1 MPGIYKWTSPTNRVY
16 VGQSKDLDKRKKW
29 YMSDGIRNAQMP
41 KLKRSFNKYGIDNH
55 IYDIIEHCTIEQLDE
70 KEIHWGLFYNTLE
83 HGLNC
88 KLGEQNSIFSESTK
102 RKMSAARKGIP
113 LSPEHQANRI
123 ISLQK
128 YWDRQA
134 VIRDEK
140 NRIQEEI
147 QRNKPPFH
155 HTPETKKRIS
165 EKTTGV
171 PKHTK
176 EFKSRLS
183 EVGKKRDMTKC
194 INKGTPV
201 LQYTKDGVF
210 IKEWNNSSSAE
221 KSLGKYGDGIRA
233 CIRGDQKSAYGF
245 IWSPKE

>member
-29 YMSDGIRNAQMP
+29 YVDGYYKHAAMP
-41 KLKRSFNKYGIDNH
+41 KLKRSMNKYGVENH

-70 KEIHWGLFYNTLE
+70 REIHWGLFYNTLE
-83 HGLNC
+83 YGLNC

-102 RKMSAARKGIP
+102 KKMSAAQKGKP
-113 LSPEHQANRI
+113 KSKEHQANRI
-123 ISLQK
+123 IGLQK
-128 YWDRQA
+128 YWDKLA
-134 VIRDEK
+134 VIREEK
-140 NRIQEEI
+140 NKILEEI
-147 QRNKPPFH
+147 KRNKPPFH
-155 HTPETKKRIS
+155 HTPETKKLIS

-183 EVGKKRDMTKC
+183 EIGKKRDMTKC
-194 INKGTPV
+194 INPGTPV

-210 IKEWNNSSSAE
+210 IKEWNNSRSAE
-221 KSLGKYGDGIRA
+221 KSFGKYGDGVRA
-233 CIRGDQKSAYGF
+233 CIRGEQKSAHGF
-245 IWSPKE
+245 IWKTKE

>member
-102 RKMSAARKGIP
+102 KKMSDAQKKHTRT
-113 LSPEHQANRI
+113 PEHEQNRQ
-123 ISLQK
+123 ISLRK
-128 YWDRQA
+128 VW
-134 VIRDEK
+134 DEK
-140 NRIQEEI
+140 NRIREEI
-147 QRNKPPFH
+147 KRNKQPFH

-176 EFKSRLS
+176 ESKSRLS

-194 INKGTPV
+194 INKGIPV

-221 KSLGKYGDGIRA
+221 KYLGKSGDGIRS

-245 IWSPKE
+245 IWKTKE